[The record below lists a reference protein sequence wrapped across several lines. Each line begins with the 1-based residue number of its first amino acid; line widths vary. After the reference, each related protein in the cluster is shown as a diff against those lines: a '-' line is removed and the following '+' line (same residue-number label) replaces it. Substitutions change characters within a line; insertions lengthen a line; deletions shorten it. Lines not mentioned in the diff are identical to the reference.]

1 MAAYLRRS
9 DDPER
14 SSTTSGVAS
23 TTEEGADC
31 AGLVFSLDAGERGV
45 EAGNSTATGE
55 VTEFTG
61 TVAMSCW
68 QATIFYSHQEL
79 KRHRNS

>member
-1 MAAYLRRS
+1 MAAYFRRS
-9 DDPER
+9 DDPET

-23 TTEEGADC
+23 TTEEGVDST
-31 AGLVFSLDAGERGV
+31 GLVFSLDVGEVGV
-45 EAGNSTATGE
+45 EAGNSASADE

-68 QATIFYSHQEL
+68 QATTFYSHQEL
-79 KRHRNS
+79 KRHRDS